1 MSMEDVM
8 LVPISFAVIL
18 GVFAVV
24 SIIVLYI
31 RGHRDRGSDPGQEQ
45 SKAATVSVGV
55 EADVEASVQEIF
67 LRDEETICMIC
78 LDTIKKDEH
87 ARLMEL
93 VELVAR
99 VSKSLTLLLNLED
112 SCTATTLFIP
122 AASWRCASGNVSILR
137 WSARFVGTSNRYEFG
152 ESQYCLL
159 LEEGSVSKFMTFTT

>member
-87 ARLMEL
+87 ARQLYCNHAFHSSCI
-93 VELVAR
+93 VEMCKRQCEHSQVECPICRHKQPIR
-99 VSKSLTLLLNLED
+99 VRGEPILSPPRRGLSEQIHDIHDLE
-112 SCTATTLFIP
+112 T
-122 AASWRCASGNVSILR
+122 IL
-137 WSARFVGTSNRYEFG
+137 
-152 ESQYCLL
+152 
-159 LEEGSVSKFMTFTT
+159 

>member
-1 MSMEDVM
+1 MAR
-8 LVPISFAVIL
+8 I
-18 GVFAVV
+18 
-24 SIIVLYI
+24 
-31 RGHRDRGSDPGQEQ
+31 GSHCEGLPVCR
-45 SKAATVSVGV
+45 AATSLILVEVDTASSTWQWSCEAFPLQCSLEPAFHFLHVG
-55 EADVEASVQEIF
+55 
-67 LRDEETICMIC
+67 
-78 LDTIKKDEH
+78 
-87 ARLMEL
+87 LMEL